1 MSMNLAFE
9 TVQGRHLVKFPF
21 QTPTDLSFKVYRA
34 TTNQQRIQLIEEQV
48 KAWKWD
54 KRDIDRVMREVKDLF
69 NDPTIRL
76 VIV

>member
-9 TVQGRHLVKFPF
+9 TVSGRHLVNFPF
-21 QTPTDLSFKVYRA
+21 QTSTDLSFKVYRA

-48 KAWKWD
+48 KAWKWE
-54 KRDIDRVMREVKDLF
+54 KRDIDRVMREVKELF
-69 NDPTIRL
+69 NDPTLRL